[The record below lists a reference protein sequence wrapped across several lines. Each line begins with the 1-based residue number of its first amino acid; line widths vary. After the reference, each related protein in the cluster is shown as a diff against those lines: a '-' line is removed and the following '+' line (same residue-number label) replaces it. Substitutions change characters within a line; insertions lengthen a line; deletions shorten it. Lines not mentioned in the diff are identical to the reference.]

1 MYLAQPG
8 SGSGGLRVGQG
19 CTPQAPIIPMS
30 VLASLPGPA
39 GVHPY
44 SAFPG
49 SLHLAQP
56 APAASL
62 EEVVCGQPSAVLLR
76 QCGGVTVSR
85 TGSCTGPGTSGAAPA
100 TTAHCAQGEN
110 THRLQAAGQ
119 QIQHDLHSYL
129 QTSN

>member
-76 QCGGVTVSR
+76 PVWRCHGVTDRFLHRARHLRCSA
-85 TGSCTGPGTSGAAPA
+85 SHHCPMCTGRKHAQATGCRATNPA
-100 TTAHCAQGEN
+100 RFT
-110 THRLQAAGQ
+110 
-119 QIQHDLHSYL
+119 
-129 QTSN
+129 